1 MKKFLSLTAMGA
13 MVFLSACGT
22 QSAPS
27 ASPTEA
33 TPAEKTV
40 KIGITQIV
48 EHPSLDETR
57 EGFLAALKDAGY
69 EEGKNLKVDVQIA
82 QGDMNNNITI
92 AQKFVSDQ
100 TDLILAIST
109 PSAQA
114 VAKATQDIPVVF
126 AAITDPLG
134 AKLVSQVDKPGANVT
149 GMSDTHPEG
158 VKNTIKAI
166 KEFFPEAK
174 KVGIIYNNGE
184 QNAVYNVEQ
193 AKKAIAEL
201 GLEAVEATATKSSE
215 VQQAAES
222 LVGRVDALAYF
233 KDNTVASALESVIQV
248 ANQNKLPFFAGD
260 GDSVER
266 GVFAG
271 SGVEEFENGYQAGQ
285 KAVEILKGKN
295 PGDIPVGFPEKT
307 QLYINLKAAKDA
319 GIQVTDEMKKDAVII
334 E

>member
-13 MVFLSACGT
+13 MLFLSACGT
-22 QSAPS
+22 QSTPT
-27 ASPTEA
+27 ASPNEG

-100 TDLILAIST
+100 SDLILAIST

-114 VAKATQDIPVVF
+114 AAKATQDIPVVF

-134 AKLVSQVDKPGANVT
+134 AKLVSDVDKPGANVT

-174 KVGIIYNNGE
+174 RVGIIYNNGE

-193 AKKAIAEL
+193 AKKAITEL

-248 ANQNKLPFFAGD
+248 ANENKLPFFAGD
-260 GDSVER
+260 GDSVAR

-295 PGDIPVGFPEKT
+295 PGEIPVGFPEKT
-307 QLYINLKAAKDA
+307 QLYINLKAASEA
-319 GIQVTDEMKKDAVII
+319 GIQVTDEMKRDSVII